1 MLTTAD
7 RRETDCRRQPLWGER
22 SESKY
27 TIEHRGRCEME
38 QPQIGPEGEGAGA
51 PESKS
56 TEEFE
61 NNSLTNAIIGAAI
74 TVHRELG
81 PGLLESV
88 YEKCLALELT
98 RSGHQVAA
106 QKEIPLTYK
115 GLNLESGFRADLII
129 ENKVLIELKSI
140 DQLMPVHTAQVLTY
154 LKLTGLRTALL
165 INFNVQLLKNGI
177 KRLSI

>member
-7 RRETDCRRQPLWGER
+7 RRETDCRRQPLWGEQC
-22 SESKY
+22 ESKD

-38 QPQIGPEGEGAGA
+38 QPEVGPEGEGAGA
-51 PESKS
+51 TESKS
-56 TEEFE
+56 TEVFE
-61 NNSLTNAIIGAAI
+61 NNSLTDAIIGAAI

-88 YEKCLALELT
+88 YEKCLALELIK
-98 RSGHQVAA
+98 SGLQVCS

-115 GLNLESGFRADLII
+115 GLALESGFRADLII
-129 ENKVLIELKSI
+129 ENKVLVELKSV
-140 DQLMPVHTAQVLTY
+140 DQILPVHTAQVLTY
-154 LKLTGLRTALL
+154 LKLSNLRTGLL

-177 KRLSI
+177 KRLSL

>member
-1 MLTTAD
+1 MLTTED
-7 RRETDCRRQPLWGER
+7 TEN
-22 SESKY
+22 
-27 TIEHRGRCEME
+27 
-38 QPQIGPEGEGAGA
+38 
-51 PESKS
+51 

-61 NNSLTNAIIGAAI
+61 NNSLTDAIIGAAI

-98 RSGHQVAA
+98 QSGIQVVA

-115 GLNLESGFRADLII
+115 GLNLESGFRADLIV
-129 ENKVLIELKSI
+129 ENKVLVELKAV
-140 DQLMPVHTAQVLTY
+140 DQLLPIHTAQVLTY
-154 LKLTGLRTALL
+154 LKLTGLQTALL
-165 INFNVQLLKNGI
+165 INFNVPLLKNGI

>member
-22 SESKY
+22 SESKD
-27 TIEHRGRCEME
+27 TIEHRGRWEME
-38 QPQIGPEGEGAGA
+38 QPQVGPEGEGAGA

-74 TVHRELG
+74 SVHRELG

-115 GLNLESGFRADLII
+115 GLNLESGFRADLIV
-129 ENKVLIELKSI
+129 ENKVLIELKAV

>member
-1 MLTTAD
+1 MLTTED
-7 RRETDCRRQPLWGER
+7 TE
-22 SESKY
+22 
-27 TIEHRGRCEME
+27 
-38 QPQIGPEGEGAGA
+38 
-51 PESKS
+51 S
-56 TEEFE
+56 TEVFE
-61 NNSLTNAIIGAAI
+61 NNSLTEAIIGAAI

-98 RSGHQVAA
+98 KSGLQIVS

-115 GLNLESGFRADLII
+115 GLTLESGFRADLIV
-129 ENKVLIELKSI
+129 ENRVLIELKSV
-140 DQLMPVHTAQVLTY
+140 DQLLPVHTAQVLTY
-154 LKLTGLRTALL
+154 LKLTNLRTALL